1 MASKVVK
8 EIRSKMAVK
17 ELKSQLVEAQSDVK
31 QIYKEINK
39 GRMDSYSG
47 DLAYA
52 EGYEAGLKFALNIV
66 KAGN

>member
-1 MASKVVK
+1 MASKLVK
-8 EIRSKMAVK
+8 EIRSEMVVN
-17 ELKSQLVEAQSDVK
+17 ELKSKLVEAQSDVK

-39 GRMDSYSG
+39 GSMDSYSG